1 MLWPMASHTDG
12 FGPLPVLSETR
23 ESQLVGEPE
32 GPVRRH
38 LPGNGQTALLP
49 TPPSGMVVLSPV
61 KTESW
66 HRGLSETE
74 AGVLEMS

>member
-38 LPGNGQTALLP
+38 LPGSGQTALLP
-49 TPPSGMVVLSPV
+49 TPPSGMVVLFP
-61 KTESW
+61 
-66 HRGLSETE
+66 SENRKL
-74 AGVLEMS
+74 APWAF